1 MPIHLIRL
9 FWLGIYLNLLRI
21 RFYSLSFILEMLG
34 NMAYVAIVLIF
45 WDSIYTAFPSAIG
58 WTPTEMYLFLGYV
71 ELFVA
76 VKRGFFPL
84 TGKLWRVV
92 MRGEID
98 AYLTRP
104 IPPALLFIVNNLR
117 LELFFP
123 SIPTI
128 LFLFWKSSSLWT
140 SRSLLAGFM
149 VVLFAVIVTALLEI
163 TASGLVFWF
172 GNISAVD
179 EIVDSFYVMNNY
191 PLILLDRGWQV
202 LFTFIFP
209 FMFNATLPS
218 LIAAG
223 IPLSWMNLS
232 GAGITLII
240 WSVLVYV
247 IWREGRRRYE
257 GYGG

>member
-1 MPIHLIRL
+1 
-9 FWLGIYLNLLRI
+9 
-21 RFYSLSFILEMLG
+21 
-34 NMAYVAIVLIF
+34 MAYVAIVLIF

-58 WTPTEMYLFLGYV
+58 WTPVQMYLFLGYV

-76 VKRGFFPL
+76 LKRGFFPV
-84 TGKLWRVV
+84 TGKMWRIV
-92 MRGEID
+92 MNGQID
-98 AYLTRP
+98 TYLTRP
-104 IPPALLFIVNNLR
+104 ISPAVLFIVNNIH
-117 LELFFP
+117 LELLFS

-140 SRSLLAGFM
+140 WGSLLTGSM
-149 VVLFAVIVTALLEI
+149 VVLFAVIVTALLEL
-163 TASGLVFWF
+163 TASGLAFWF

-179 EIVDSFYVMNNY
+179 EIVDSFYAMNNY

-232 GAGITLII
+232 GAGITLIL